1 VAEAG
6 IICIGDGIGTD
17 VQGAMGEDLDCLFI
31 SGGLAAAETKTA
43 TDPEE
48 RALGDY
54 LAAHRAVPQFAIGY
68 LR

>member
-1 VAEAG
+1 
-6 IICIGDGIGTD
+6 
-17 VQGAMGEDLDCLFI
+17 MGEDLDCLFI